1 MKKLD
6 LSCIVRPKAG
16 RDVREFDT
24 IPCSQ
29 HRSTQ
34 NRYYNLLG
42 TAPRV
47 SPICLPDVIAC
58 DQISQAFP
66 AIFHTGSDEILAV
79 VTAWEQCYGCVCVC
93 EGSDVVPV
101 GSSQWLSPHLVRSS
115 QSNMWIQLREESID
129 MCFMEMP
136 SDVSVELWPL
146 QFLYI
151 CSLQPD

>member
-1 MKKLD
+1 M
-6 LSCIVRPKAG
+6 
-16 RDVREFDT
+16 
-24 IPCSQ
+24 
-29 HRSTQ
+29 
-34 NRYYNLLG
+34 
-42 TAPRV
+42 
-47 SPICLPDVIAC
+47 
-58 DQISQAFP
+58 
-66 AIFHTGSDEILAV
+66 
-79 VTAWEQCYGCVCVC
+79 C